1 MVLLTDRL
9 DASEWSLPAALKR
22 LFELLVS
29 GRINSSFD

>member
-9 DASEWSLPAALKR
+9 DALDWSLPVALKK

-29 GRINSSFD
+29 ERIN